1 MHTQTV
7 YHFDCAPDGLAG
19 GLARHAQFFTA
30 PLFDPSCTEREV
42 NAVDSEFRRNLQLD
56 ARRLF
61 QLGKATSSRAG
72 GAVYHK
78 FGTGSKQ
85 TLWEEPRAR
94 GVDIRERL
102 LEWYSNEYS
111 ANLMSL
117 VVVSCVLLPSC
128 PS

>member
-1 MHTQTV
+1 M
-7 YHFDCAPDGLAG
+7 YHFDISPDGLPG

-30 PLFDPSCTEREV
+30 PLFDASCTEREV

-61 QLGKATSSRAG
+61 QLGKATSSREN
-72 GAVYHK
+72 GAKYWK

-94 GVDIRERL
+94 GVDVRERL
-102 LEWYSNEYS
+102 LEWYSQEYS

-117 VVVSCVLLPSC
+117 VVLSCVSPHSVRCLSC
-128 PS
+128 H